1 MGRDDVEFLRQD
13 GLWCHAKEIRSFYRM
28 VEDPNIH
35 CFAHDTDFAALTTK
49 GYFWTSWSYQMTKR
63 SICVMPPLSKDV
75 PNYVAGVCSD
85 YIERYK

>member
-1 MGRDDVEFLRQD
+1 MYNYIWSAQKNLD
-13 GLWCHAKEIRSFYRM
+13 H
-28 VEDPNIH
+28 
-35 CFAHDTDFAALTTK
+35 FAALTTK

-63 SICVMPPLSKDV
+63 SICVMPPLSRDV